1 MIFLVNDKKE
11 FYRRLAEDSLKNIKT
26 KRTIKTTRT
35 TGTTKT
41 LRANN
46 NNYKTRNGMIKLENN
61 ENTQVKS
68 KFFIQ
73 CIISLLIVGIFY
85 YLSNSNSTM
94 ANNIIDKTKSIIN
107 MELNFDNKLGD
118 LFSKF
123 NIKSNNNIKRDN
135 VSIDENIIEQMEEEI
150 ANAPKK

>member
-1 MIFLVNDKKE
+1 MVNDKKE

>member
-1 MIFLVNDKKE
+1 MVNDKKE

-41 LRANN
+41 LRVNN

>member
-41 LRANN
+41 LRVNN